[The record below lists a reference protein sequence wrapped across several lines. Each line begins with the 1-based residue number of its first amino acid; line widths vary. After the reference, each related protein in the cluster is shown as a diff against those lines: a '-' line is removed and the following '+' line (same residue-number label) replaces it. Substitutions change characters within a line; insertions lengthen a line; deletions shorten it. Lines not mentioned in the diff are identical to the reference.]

1 MKKFPAPM
9 VTISPEEYAQL
20 QKCKSIV
27 ETLWWKFGPYSWPE
41 VFRLPR
47 GTTFKDIINDHEQ
60 EIAFYQICSTMKTLM
75 GFDDS
80 E

>member
-1 MKKFPAPM
+1 MKNFPAPM

-47 GTTFKDIINDHEQ
+47 GKTIKDIINDEHEM
-60 EIAFYQICSTMKTLM
+60 AFYAIRTDIGTLM
-75 GFDDS
+75 EFDDS